1 MSGASEVKIKGKVWK
16 YGRNV
21 DTDVII
27 PGRHCHLSEPED
39 IAPHALEDLD
49 PEFAGKVKKGDLIV
63 AEDNFGCGSSR
74 ELAPLA
80 IKSCGV
86 GAVVASSFAR
96 IFYRNSINVG
106 LPIFE
111 SAEAVAG
118 IEAGDEVEIE
128 PDTGVIRNL
137 TKSTNFQ
144 ASGFPPFIQDIISA
158 GGLMNYVVSRLKG
171 TGRSVG

>member
-1 MSGASEVKIKGKVWK
+1 MKIKGKAWK

-27 PGRHCHLSEPED
+27 PGRYCHLSEPRD
-39 IAPHALEDLD
+39 IAPHCLEDLD
-49 PEFAGKVKKGDLIV
+49 RGFAGGVRAGDIIV

-111 SAEAVAG
+111 SVDAVAG
-118 IEAGDEVEIE
+118 IEAGDEVEVE
-128 PDTGVIRNL
+128 PDTGLVRNL
-137 TKSTNFQ
+137 TKGTSFQ
-144 ASGFPPFIQDIISA
+144 ARGFPPFIQDIISA
-158 GGLMNYVVSRLKG
+158 GGLMNYVVSRVKG
-171 TGRSVG
+171 SGGRKG

>member
-1 MSGASEVKIKGKVWK
+1 MKIKGRVWK
-16 YGRNV
+16 YGKNV

-27 PGRHCHLSEPED
+27 PGRYCHLSEPED
-39 IAPHALEDLD
+39 LAPHCLEDLD
-49 PEFAGKVKKGDLIV
+49 KSFAASVNAGDIIV
-63 AEDNFGCGSSR
+63 AEENFGCGSSR

-111 SAEAVAG
+111 CRDAVDA
-118 IEAGDEVEIE
+118 IAAGDEVEID
-128 PDTGVIRNL
+128 PASGVITDL
-137 TKSTNFQ
+137 DAGKSFQ
-144 ASGFPPFIQDIISA
+144 AAGFPPFIREIIGA
-158 GGLMNYVVSRLKG
+158 GGLMNYVVSRLKKG
-171 TGRSVG
+171 QGGKG

>member
-1 MSGASEVKIKGKVWK
+1 MKIRGKTWK
-16 YGRNV
+16 YGKNV

-39 IAPHALEDLD
+39 LAPHCLEDLD
-49 PEFAGKVKKGDLIV
+49 GEFAAKVGVGDIIV

-111 SAEAVAG
+111 CAEAVEG
-118 IEAGDEVEIE
+118 INAGDEIEI
-128 PDTGVIRNL
+128 DSDKGRI
-137 TKSTNFQ
+137 TNMTNGTSYQ
-144 ASGFPPFIQDIISA
+144 AVGFPAFIQQIIEA
-158 GGLMNYVVSRLKG
+158 GGLMKYVVSRTKKG
-171 TGRSVG
+171 GGR

>member
-1 MSGASEVKIKGKVWK
+1 MKIKGKVWK

-27 PGRHCHLSEPED
+27 PGRHCHLSAPED
-39 IAPHALEDLD
+39 LAPHCLEDLD
-49 PEFAGKVKKGDLIV
+49 KEFASKVRKGDIIV

-86 GAVVASSFAR
+86 GAVVASSYAR

-111 SAEAVAG
+111 CSEAVVG
-118 IEAGDEVEIE
+118 IVAGDEIEI
-128 PDTGVIRNL
+128 DTESGEITN
-137 TKSTNFQ
+137 TTEGKSYQ
-144 ASGFPPFIQDIISA
+144 AGGFPPFIQEIINA
-158 GGLMNYVVSRLKG
+158 GGLMNYVVSRIREG
-171 TGRSVG
+171 EGRFG

>member
-1 MSGASEVKIKGKVWK
+1 MNIRGTVWK

-27 PGRHCHLSEPED
+27 PGRHCHLSDPED
-39 IAPHALEDLD
+39 LAPHCLEDLD
-49 PEFAGKVKKGDLIV
+49 AGFAKAVKKGDVIV

-111 SAEAVAG
+111 CREAVEG
-118 IEAGDEVEIE
+118 IEAGDEIEI
-128 PDTGVIRNL
+128 DSDAGMIANL
-137 TKSTNFQ
+137 TKGTRFQ
-144 ASGFPPFIQDIISA
+144 AVGFPPFIQEIIGA
-158 GGLMNYVVSRLKG
+158 GGLMNYVVSRTRKG
-171 TGRSVG
+171 EGR

>member
-1 MSGASEVKIKGKVWK
+1 VKIKGRVWR

-27 PGRHCHLSEPED
+27 PGRYCHLSEPED
-39 IAPHALEDLD
+39 LAPHCLEDLD
-49 PEFAGKVKKGDLIV
+49 KAFASSVKAGDVIV
-63 AEDNFGCGSSR
+63 AEENFGCGSSR

-86 GAVVASSFAR
+86 AAVVASSFAR

-111 SAEAVAG
+111 CPEAVKA
-118 IEAGDEVEIE
+118 IETGDEVEIDPE
-128 PDTGVIRNL
+128 TGAITDL
-137 TKSTNFQ
+137 SSGAAFE
-144 ASGFPPFIQDIISA
+144 AAGFPPFIREIIEA
-158 GGLMNYVVSRLKG
+158 GGLMNYVVSKLKD
-171 TGRSVG
+171 GRGRMG

>member
-1 MSGASEVKIKGKVWK
+1 MKIQGKVWR
-16 YGRNV
+16 YGKNV

-27 PGRHCHLSEPED
+27 PGRYCHLSEPED

-49 PEFAGKVKKGDLIV
+49 KGFASAVEPGDIIV

-86 GAVVASSFAR
+86 GAVVAVSFAR

-111 SAEAVAG
+111 CPDAVAG
-118 IEAGDEVEIE
+118 AKAVDRLEIDPASGTIVNLSSGKSCQAG
-128 PDTGVIRNL
+128 
-137 TKSTNFQ
+137 
-144 ASGFPPFIQDIISA
+144 GFPPFIREIIDA
-158 GGLMNYVVSRLKG
+158 GGLMNYVVSKLRDD
-171 TGRSVG
+171 

>member
-1 MSGASEVKIKGKVWK
+1 MNLKGKVWK

-27 PGRHCHLSEPED
+27 PGRYCHLSEPGD
-39 IAPHALEDLD
+39 LAPHCLEDLD
-49 PEFAGKVKKGDLIV
+49 KEFAGAVGAGDIIV
-63 AEDNFGCGSSR
+63 AENNFGCGSSR

-111 SAEAVAG
+111 CAEAVEG
-118 IEAGDEVEIE
+118 ISVGDEIEI
-128 PDTGVIRNL
+128 DSDQGKITNI
-137 TKSTNFQ
+137 TKGTSYQ
-144 ASGFPPFIQDIISA
+144 AAGFPPFIQEIIDA
-158 GGLMNYVVSRLKG
+158 GGLMNYVVSRIRKG
-171 TGRSVG
+171 GGR